1 MLELYHDWRSFC
13 SIKVRLC
20 LAEKQ
25 LPWESR
31 FIDLMKLEHTSPEYL
46 KLNPNGVVPTLVHD
60 GIAIQESTVINEYLE
75 ENFPQIPLMS
85 KDSVERARAR
95 FWVKF
100 EDDILHPAI
109 RPTTFA
115 IMMSP
120 ELAMRSDKELDELVA
135 SHPNKQRAEE
145 YRRAARAP
153 IDQEKVRAASQ

>member
-85 KDSVERARAR
+85 KD
-95 FWVKF
+95 FG
-100 EDDILHPAI
+100 
-109 RPTTFA
+109 
-115 IMMSP
+115 
-120 ELAMRSDKELDELVA
+120 
-135 SHPNKQRAEE
+135 
-145 YRRAARAP
+145 
-153 IDQEKVRAASQ
+153 